1 MVPERISRA
10 LSAYV
15 DGELDAR
22 QCKAVARLLRRSSEA
37 RELLRGLQKDA
48 EQLNSLPCQ
57 TLGPDFSDQVLH
69 SIASRKAKV
78 ARISALTVSNV
89 PSWLGLATAAAAVF
103 LVVGLR
109 SYLYFATADR
119 PAGKGMVARN
129 SRQSGPEGSVEG
141 EAVAAAVPKLA
152 ERELQ
157 LAERELLHNPVAEIE
172 TKPALIPQVAGTEDG
187 KAESKARLL
196 GSPLKNNSERL
207 NDPEERVGL
216 ICKLGDLDP
225 AKLQREL
232 QKWAAHTVSL
242 HCTNPIAGL
251 EGLQTAFK
259 SQGIQFVIDPDAK
272 AVLKLG
278 MGKNT
283 SFALYF
289 EDVTAEEIVVVL
301 RQLDSADAERKRAG
315 ASRFDSLMV
324 NAMAKEEEQKLWRL
338 FGVDPARLRKQA
350 PGVDFR
356 GPLPSPDRRAM
367 VVAYTPGRLRPVSAE
382 LKRFVDNRRE
392 RRDGALQ
399 IVLVINSAKS

>member
-1 MVPERISRA
+1 MVPDRISRA

-57 TLGPDFSDQVLH
+57 TLGPDFSEQVLQA
-69 SIASRKAKV
+69 IASRKAKV
-78 ARISALTVSNV
+78 ARISTLTVSNV

-103 LVVGLR
+103 FVVGLR

-119 PAGKGMVARN
+119 QEGKGTVAWN
-129 SRQSGPEGSVEG
+129 SHESRPEGLVEA
-141 EAVAAAVPKLA
+141 EEVADSAPKVVK
-152 ERELQ
+152 
-157 LAERELLHNPVAEIE
+157 RELLHNPVGEIE
-172 TKPALIPQVAGTEDG
+172 TKAPLIPQVAGTADG
-187 KAESKARLL
+187 KAESKAKPLQLL
-196 GSPLKNNSERL
+196 ASQLKDNSKRL
-207 NDPEERVGL
+207 NDPEERVVL

-232 QKWAAHTVSL
+232 PKWPAHAMDL
-242 HCTNPIAGL
+242 RCANPIAGL
-251 EGLQTAFK
+251 ERLQTALK
-259 SQGIQFVIDPDAK
+259 SQGIQFVIDQDAK
-272 AVLKLG
+272 TVLKLG

-283 SFALYF
+283 SFALYL
-289 EDVTAEEIVVVL
+289 EDVTAEEIVTAL
-301 RQLDSADAERKRAG
+301 RQLDSTDAERKRAG

-324 NAMAKEEEQKLWRL
+324 NAMAEEDEQKLWRL
-338 FGVDPARLRKQA
+338 FGVDPTRLAKQA

-356 GPLPSPDRRAM
+356 EPLKSPDRRAM

-392 RRDGALQ
+392 RRPGALQ
-399 IVLVINSAKS
+399 IVLVLNATKS